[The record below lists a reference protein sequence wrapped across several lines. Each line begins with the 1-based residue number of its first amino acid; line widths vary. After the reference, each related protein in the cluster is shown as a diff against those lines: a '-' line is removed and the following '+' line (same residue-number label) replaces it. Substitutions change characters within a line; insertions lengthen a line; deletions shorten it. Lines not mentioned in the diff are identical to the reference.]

1 MTQTFCD
8 ICGISISD
16 DEKYTL
22 ELTKKVLDKDN
33 TLFGQYQNIRTKSI
47 RRMDVC
53 PSCANKIEGYVDY
66 DINEIFEE
74 EGKKI

>member
-8 ICGISISD
+8 ICGIPINN
-16 DEKYTL
+16 DEKYML
-22 ELTKKVLDKDN
+22 ELTTKVLDKDN
-33 TLFGQYQNIRTKSI
+33 TSFGRCQNIIIPQLI
-47 RRMDVC
+47 RKMDVC

-74 EGKKI
+74 KGN

>member
-8 ICGISISD
+8 ICGIPINN

-22 ELTKKVLDKDN
+22 ELTKKVLDTDN
-33 TLFGQYQNIRTKSI
+33 TPFGRYQNIIPQLI
-47 RRMDVC
+47 RKMDVC
-53 PSCANKIEGYVDY
+53 PNCANKIEEYVDY

-74 EGKKI
+74 KSN

>member
-8 ICGISISD
+8 ICGIPINN

-22 ELTKKVLDKDN
+22 ELTKKVLDKGD
-33 TLFGQYQNIRTKSI
+33 TPFGRYQNIRTQLI
-47 RRMDVC
+47 RKMDVC

-74 EGKKI
+74 KSN

>member
-1 MTQTFCD
+1 MIQTFCD
-8 ICGISISD
+8 ICGIPINN

-22 ELTKKVLDKDN
+22 ELTKKVLEKDN
-33 TLFGQYQNIRTKSI
+33 TVFGRCQNIRTQSI
-47 RRMDVC
+47 RKMDVC

-74 EGKKI
+74 KSN

>member
-8 ICGISISD
+8 ICGIPISD

-22 ELTKKVLDKDN
+22 ELTKN
-33 TLFGQYQNIRTKSI
+33 TPFSQCQNIKTQLI
-47 RRMDVC
+47 RKMDVC
-53 PSCANKIEGYVDY
+53 TSCANKIEGYVDY

-74 EGKKI
+74 KGN

>member
-8 ICGISISD
+8 ICGIPISN

-33 TLFGQYQNIRTKSI
+33 KPFGWCQNIRTQSI
-47 RRMDVC
+47 RKMDVC
-53 PSCANKIEGYVDY
+53 PNCANKIEGYVDY

-74 EGKKI
+74 KGN

>member
-8 ICGISISD
+8 ICGIPISN

-22 ELTKKVLDKDN
+22 ELTKKAP
-33 TLFGQYQNIRTKSI
+33 FGQCQNIKTQLI
-47 RRMDVC
+47 RKMDVC
-53 PSCANKIEGYVDY
+53 TSCANKIEGYVDY